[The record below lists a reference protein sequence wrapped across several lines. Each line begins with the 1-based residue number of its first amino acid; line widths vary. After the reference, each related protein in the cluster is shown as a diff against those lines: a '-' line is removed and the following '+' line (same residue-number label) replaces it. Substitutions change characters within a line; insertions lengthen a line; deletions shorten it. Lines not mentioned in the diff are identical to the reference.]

1 MRLLR
6 DVKFWVVLLTL
17 ACFIYAGFALWR
29 AWAVFQSGDLTVQL
43 LAGAI
48 VIIPVLGC
56 LLVLRELRFGMVMQS
71 MGRQLALEGGLPE
84 RDFARD
90 SSGRVNQDLADAY
103 FSTLSHLN
111 DSTNWRDWYLIA
123 MAYEDCRD
131 RKRARRSMRTAEKL
145 FRIEPT
151 L

>member
-1 MRLLR
+1 
-6 DVKFWVVLLTL
+6 
-17 ACFIYAGFALWR
+17 
-29 AWAVFQSGDLTVQL
+29 
-43 LAGAI
+43 
-48 VIIPVLGC
+48 
-56 LLVLRELRFGMVMQS
+56 MQS